1 MILAT
6 LVSRNL
12 GQATSLCFSKISFN
26 ILPKVNT
33 SSVFIRILPSSSFS
47 TLSST
52 KISFSID
59 QNRIA
64 HVQRH
69 DRQFHRT
76 NYCQD
81 LMEFFDAKENWNK
94 QSVKCGRPWR
104 LEELRIKSNQDL
116 HKLWYILLKER
127 NALMTME
134 EEYKRRCE
142 LMPSPER
149 LYKVDESMQ
158 NILFIVRERDDA
170 LSQLE
175 TGKSILP
182 QVWTVRNFMG
192 LKYQRTVKEYAVP
205 KWMNNRYSLM
215 HARYPKG
222 LGQYF
227 KLYHE
232 KLRLKKE
239 RAERARKKRL
249 KRLKEL
255 FPHAEIEEE

>member
-1 MILAT
+1 MFVTI
-6 LVSRNL
+6 
-12 GQATSLCFSKISFN
+12 
-26 ILPKVNT
+26 P
-33 SSVFIRILPSSSFS
+33 SSFS
-47 TLSST
+47 TLSSA
-52 KISFSID
+52 KITFSVD
-59 QNRIA
+59 QNRIQ
-64 HVQRH
+64 HKQRH

-76 NYCQD
+76 NCCQN

-94 QSVKCGRPWR
+94 QTVKCGRPWH

-149 LYKVDESMQ
+149 LFKVDESMQ
-158 NILFIVRERDDA
+158 NILFIVTERNDA
-170 LSQLE
+170 VSQLE
-175 TGKSILP
+175 TGKSVLP
-182 QVWTVRNFMG
+182 EVRTVRNFMG
-192 LKYQRTVKEYAVP
+192 LKYKRTVKEYAVP
-205 KWMNNRYSLM
+205 WWMNNRYSLM
-215 HARYPKG
+215 HAQYPKG
-222 LGQYF
+222 LGYYF

-239 RAERARKKRL
+239 RSERVRQKRIKK
-249 KRLKEL
+249 LKEL

>member
-1 MILAT
+1 MSAIT
-6 LVSRNL
+6 E
-12 GQATSLCFSKISFN
+12 FKKKKISIACSFFF
-26 ILPKVNT
+26 
-33 SSVFIRILPSSSFS
+33 FIFR
-47 TLSST
+47 
-52 KISFSID
+52 
-59 QNRIA
+59 
-64 HVQRH
+64 
-69 DRQFHRT
+69 
-76 NYCQD
+76 
-81 LMEFFDAKENWNK
+81 
-94 QSVKCGRPWR
+94 
-104 LEELRIKSNQDL
+104 
-116 HKLWYILLKER
+116 YILLKER

-170 LSQLE
+170 LSRLE

-182 QVWTVRNFMG
+182 QVRTVRNFMG

-205 KWMNNRYSLM
+205 KWMNNRYRLM
-215 HARYPKG
+215 HAPYPKG
-222 LGQYF
+222 LSRYF
-227 KLYHE
+227 ILYHE

-249 KRLKEL
+249 KRLKEV